1 MVRVVRGHEM
11 VKKNSLY
18 EQRRRFYVPLNLS
31 RLQQGP
37 SEPNEEV
44 SLSPNILLNLWANE
58 LLPKITKGEAK
69 AMPIKRSQR
78 VDLSVQ
84 GGEHID
90 SRDGEFMKA
99 ITTPPAPP
107 AKRGRPRK
115 VVQETLD
122 QLHQCQSS
130 PRRIRRRGRGQV
142 VVMTLKLMMK
152 RKKRNTVSCRRLGA
166 DASTRGDQVFVKVRI
181 SRSRGAS

>member
-1 MVRVVRGHEM
+1 
-11 VKKNSLY
+11 
-18 EQRRRFYVPLNLS
+18 
-31 RLQQGP
+31 
-37 SEPNEEV
+37 
-44 SLSPNILLNLWANE
+44 
-58 LLPKITKGEAK
+58 
-69 AMPIKRSQR
+69 MPIKRSQR

-99 ITTPPAPP
+99 ITTPP

-142 VVMTLKLMMK
+142 VAMTLKPMMK

-181 SRSRGAS
+181 SRSRGASYEWKGPLGKRGLGPGGRQVKLSRLKLLKKRSRSPSV